1 LFERYTDFAKRAVFY
16 ARASALL
23 NKTAI
28 IDSVHMLRG
37 LMWEEASGAVR
48 LFSLR
53 EHFPQ
58 YCGCPSLLSEL
69 PKGAIAVSLSDDS
82 KRILAYAAMEAE
94 YLNSYSI
101 HTEHLLLGILR
112 EEGSPAATALAKA
125 GMTIKAARRKV
136 KENCPADDP
145 DDLARPA
152 WRTLS
157 PLAMFIYKWRNR

>member
-1 LFERYTDFAKRAVFY
+1 LFERYTDFAKRSVFY

-28 IDSVHMLRG
+28 IDSIHMLRG

-53 EHFPQ
+53 DHFPQ
-58 YCGCPSLLSEL
+58 YCGCPFLLTEL
-69 PKGAIAVSLSDDS
+69 PKEAAAVSLADDT
-82 KRILAYAAMEAE
+82 KRILAYAVMEAE
-94 YLNSYSI
+94 YLNTYSI

-112 EEGSPAATALAKA
+112 EEGCPAANALAKT

-145 DDLARPA
+145 HDLARPG
-152 WRTLS
+152 WRSLS
-157 PLAMFIYKWRNR
+157 PLATFIYKWRNR